1 MTISLLLADDHTLVR
16 KGLALLIREQ
26 RDWELVGEAEDGE
39 TAVRMA
45 EATQPQ
51 IALLD
56 VEMPGMNGIQAA
68 REIKA
73 VSPTTAVIALSSY
86 GDIQYQE
93 QMFAAGASAYVL
105 KNEAMEDLV
114 AAVAAVLRGERFLSP
129 SAERSE
135 PVADNRS
142 ILLDKESLSQRELE
156 VLRLLAEGRRT
167 KEIAKALGISD
178 RTVETYRSR
187 IMMKLRIRTLPGLV
201 KFAIRAGLVEPSP

>member
-1 MTISLLLADDHTLVR
+1 MSISLLLADDHTLVR
-16 KGLALLIREQ
+16 QGLALLIHEQ
-26 RDWELVGEAEDGE
+26 PDWELVGETEDGE
-39 TAVRMA
+39 TAVRLA
-45 EATQPQ
+45 EAKQPR

-68 REIKA
+68 RAIKT
-73 VSPTTAVIALSSY
+73 VSPATSVIALSTY
-86 GDIQYQE
+86 GDIQYRE

-129 SAERSE
+129 SVERSD
-135 PVADNRS
+135 PVADGRS
-142 ILLDKESLSQRELE
+142 ILLDKQSLSQRELA
-156 VLRLLAEGRRT
+156 VLRLLAEGHRA

-187 IMMKLRIRTLPGLV
+187 IMMKLQIRTLPGLV
-201 KFAIRAGLVEPSP
+201 KFAIRAGLVEPRP